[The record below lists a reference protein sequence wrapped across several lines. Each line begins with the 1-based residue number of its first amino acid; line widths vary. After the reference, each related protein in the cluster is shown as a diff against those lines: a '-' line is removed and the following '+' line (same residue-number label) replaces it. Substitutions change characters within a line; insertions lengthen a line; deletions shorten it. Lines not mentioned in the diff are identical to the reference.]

1 MQKYLTKIQKT
12 PENVY
17 FLFNGAILDSNSK
30 INDEGE
36 DSSNEKVV
44 LVCDQGT
51 KIEDNTQEKNF
62 SYSKDIVCPTCGESS
77 CITFSD
83 YKINISSCDNGH
95 ETKKILLENFKET
108 QKIDEDEIKCGKCK
122 TKRMNTFEQKFYY
135 CNDCKINLCPLC
147 ETNHNKSHK
156 IFEYELKKKLLLST
170 WRKKDILLQAM

>member
-1 MQKYLTKIQKT
+1 MAERKIKFIYNGDELIILCKKEETTQEILQKYLTKIQKT

-30 INDEGE
+30 INDDEGE

-83 YKINISSCDNGH
+83 YKINLSSCDNGH
-95 ETKKILLENFKET
+95 NKKNISLENFKET
-108 QKIDEDEIKCGKCK
+108 QKINEVKL
-122 TKRMNTFEQKFYY
+122 NA
-135 CNDCKINLCPLC
+135 INVRL
-147 ETNHNKSHK
+147 K
-156 IFEYELKKKLLLST
+156 ELKLLI
-170 WRKKDILLQAM
+170 KNFIIVMIAK